1 MALALPYQTLLDVD
15 AQEALP
21 ADRHPAKV
29 YLASLAPGS
38 RRTMRRALDVVAGLL
53 TSGRRT
59 AETLPWHQLRYQ
71 HTTAIRTVLMERY
84 APGTA
89 NKMLAALRGV
99 LKAAWRL
106 GLMTAEDHQR
116 TRDIPSIRGTVLP
129 RGRALSRGELRAL
142 FRTCAQ
148 DPAAAGRRDAALLA
162 LLYGGGLRRSEA
174 TALAVA
180 DYNPE
185 TGAMTIRRGKG
196 RKDRIAYATDG
207 AWDALEAWLGIR
219 GVEPGP
225 LFCPIDKG
233 ATLHVRPMT
242 DQAVLYIL
250 RRRAHDAGVQLFSP
264 HDLRRTF
271 ISDLLDAG
279 ADIST
284 VQRLARH
291 ANVQT
296 TARYDRRGEETK
308 RKAAELLHVPY
319 VERVVERG
327 PGSGRRT
334 DGRLTRRT

>member
-106 GLMTAEDHQR
+106 GVMTAEDHHR

-185 TGAMTIRRGKG
+185 TGALTIRRGKG
-196 RKDRIAYATDG
+196 RRDRTAYATDG
-207 AWDALEAWLGIR
+207 ARDALEAWLSIR
-219 GVEPGP
+219 GVGPGP

-233 ATLHVRPMT
+233 GTIHLRPMT

-250 RRRAHDAGVQLFSP
+250 RRRADDAGVQIFSP

-279 ADIST
+279 ADISM
-284 VQRLARH
+284 VQHLAGH

-319 VERVVERG
+319 VERLVERAL
-327 PGSGRRT
+327 GSGRRT
-334 DGRLTRRT
+334 DSRITRRA